1 MPPHAGRFAFDIA
14 IACIIV
20 TLLLR
25 QNPCMCPNVGVKSSI
40 NWTLAGCLPVNGQ
53 IEILLVRA
61 DRNFAE
67 QIEIGCKAAIEIT
80 AATAVEFQI
89 GSRRLRNSNSA
100 AA

>member
-1 MPPHAGRFAFDIA
+1 MLFIA
-14 IACIIV
+14 PAIKEYCLDS
-20 TLLLR
+20 TT
-25 QNPCMCPNVGVKSSI
+25 
-40 NWTLAGCLPVNGQ
+40 NWNLASCLPVNGQ

-67 QIEIGCKAAIEIT
+67 QIEIDCKAAIEIT

-100 AA
+100 AAWRAGSNFDSLSG

>member
-1 MPPHAGRFAFDIA
+1 MDMSPTYVGYKFRSLALAYGS
-14 IACIIV
+14 
-20 TLLLR
+20 
-25 QNPCMCPNVGVKSSI
+25 PNSNLSR
-40 NWTLAGCLPVNGQ
+40 CLPVNGQ

-67 QIEIGCKAAIEIT
+67 QIEIGSKAAIEIT

>member
-1 MPPHAGRFAFDIA
+1 M
-14 IACIIV
+14 CS
-20 TLLLR
+20 LR
-25 QNPCMCPNVGVKSSI
+25 DSEHVITHERPVICTVISGLKPRAPMATNI
-40 NWTLAGCLPVNGQ
+40 NLSGWLPVNGQ

-67 QIEIGCKAAIEIT
+67 QIEIDCKAAIEIT

>member
-1 MPPHAGRFAFDIA
+1 MGEGF
-14 IACIIV
+14 
-20 TLLLR
+20 
-25 QNPCMCPNVGVKSSI
+25 
-40 NWTLAGCLPVNGQ
+40 LPVNGQ

-67 QIEIGCKAAIEIT
+67 QIEIDCKAAIEIT